1 MTEING
7 NDFKE
12 NMQKNNNGL
21 HRGYFA
27 KKLGKIK
34 QLYRSFK

>member
-12 NMQKNNNGL
+12 NMQKNKPLISNGN
-21 HRGYFA
+21 
-27 KKLGKIK
+27 
-34 QLYRSFK
+34 QL

>member
-12 NMQKNNNGL
+12 NMQKNKLLTSNGN
-21 HRGYFA
+21 
-27 KKLGKIK
+27 
-34 QLYRSFK
+34 QL